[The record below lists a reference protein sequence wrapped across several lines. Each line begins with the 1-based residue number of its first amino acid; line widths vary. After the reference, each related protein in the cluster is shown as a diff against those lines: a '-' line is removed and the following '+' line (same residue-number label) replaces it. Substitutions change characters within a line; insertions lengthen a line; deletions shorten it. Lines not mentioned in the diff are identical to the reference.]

1 MKNAK
6 TNTNA
11 IVFAQ
16 AQDSTKAV
24 VANKYVAH
32 TLYAQN
38 KALVEALGG
47 EVIKG
52 VDGFRAEF
60 KTVKNAKA
68 FIAQAITSVSK
79 SEYNKAR
86 KTEPK
91 KVEPKKATVPAPAK
105 GAKKATKKAEE
116 NTMLI
121 GGKLYAMTES
131 EDGFVLTPI
140 EAPKKAKGKSKTE
153 DKGFRFERVT
163 DKKGNTKLID
173 TRADEPTKKPTTKKA
188 KGNTKAD
195 KPTTAPNAKVSKSV
209 KAKAEPKKSK
219 GNCKVDF
226 SKLAGKGRAA
236 NKDAAALMRKAGLVD
251 GTTAEY
257 KAVWAEWCK
266 VR

>member
-16 AQDSTKAV
+16 ASDSTKAV

-60 KTVKNAKA
+60 PTVKNAKA

-91 KVEPKKATVPAPAK
+91 KVEKKATVPTPAK

-121 GGKLYAMTES
+121 GGKLYAITES
-131 EDGFVLTPI
+131 ADGFVLTPV
-140 EAPKKAKGKSKTE
+140 EAPKKAKGKSKAEPKKATKTE

-163 DKKGNTKLID
+163 DKKGNVTLVD
-173 TRADEPTKKPTTKKA
+173 
-188 KGNTKAD
+188 TKAD
-195 KPTTAPNAKVSKSV
+195 KPTKKGKGKADKPTPAPKST
-209 KAKAEPKKSK
+209 KKAEKTTPKKSK
-219 GNCKVDF
+219 GNCPVDF
-226 SKLAGKGRAA
+226 SALAGKGRAA
-236 NKDAAALMRKAGLVD
+236 NREAAALMRKAGYVD
-251 GTTAEY
+251 GTSAEY
-257 KAVWAEWCK
+257 KAIWAEWCK

>member
-173 TRADEPTKKPTTKKA
+173 TRADEPTKKTTAKKA
-188 KGNTKAD
+188 KGNA
-195 KPTTAPNAKVSKSV
+195 KPTTAPNAK
-209 KAKAEPKKSK
+209 AKEAEPKKSK

-251 GTTAEY
+251 GTSAEY

>member
-6 TNTNA
+6 TNANA

-16 AQDSTKAV
+16 AQDSAKAV

-32 TLYAQN
+32 ALYTQN

-60 KTVKNAKA
+60 KTAKNAKA
-68 FIAQAITSVSK
+68 FVAQAITSM
-79 SEYNKAR
+79 SEKDYAKAR

-91 KVEPKKATVPAPAK
+91 AKAEKKATVPAP
-105 GAKKATKKAEE
+105 T
-116 NTMLI
+116 
-121 GGKLYAMTES
+121 
-131 EDGFVLTPI
+131 
-140 EAPKKAKGKSKTE
+140 KAKGKKAVEYVTVHLADGTPLQVKASDLMPMKATAPKKTV
-153 DKGFRFERVT
+153 KG
-163 DKKGNTKLID
+163 
-173 TRADEPTKKPTTKKA
+173 KA
-188 KGNTKAD
+188 KAD
-195 KPTTAPNAKVSKSV
+195 KPTVAPNAKASKSV
-209 KAKAEPKKSK
+209 KAKAEPKKAK

-251 GTTAEY
+251 GTSAEY